1 MSPAALDLA
10 EQLLAYDPSQRV
22 TALQAMDTPYF
33 TKETPSASRPV
44 GCVSL
49 LSLIQTYHTKLRNFS
64 CRLVGLEGEWHEL
77 ETKRERAKRGKKE
90 REERHSMMSGAIV
103 QLST

>member
-10 EQLLAYDPSQRV
+10 EQLLAFDPSQRV

-44 GCVSL
+44 GYVSFSS
-49 LSLIQTYHTKLRNFS
+49 SL
-64 CRLVGLEGEWHEL
+64 
-77 ETKRERAKRGKKE
+77 
-90 REERHSMMSGAIV
+90 
-103 QLST
+103 

>member
-10 EQLLAYDPSQRV
+10 EQLLSYDPSQRV
-22 TALQAMDTPYF
+22 TALQAMSAPYF

-44 GCVSL
+44 GYVSL
-49 LSLIQTYHTKLRNFS
+49 LLLFLIHFTKLLKLS

-90 REERHSMMSGAIV
+90 REDRHSMASGAIV
-103 QLST
+103 RLPS